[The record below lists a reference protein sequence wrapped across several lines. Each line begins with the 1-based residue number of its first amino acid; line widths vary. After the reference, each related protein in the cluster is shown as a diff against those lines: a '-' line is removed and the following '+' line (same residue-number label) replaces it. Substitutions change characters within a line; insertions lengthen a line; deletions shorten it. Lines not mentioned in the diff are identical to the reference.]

1 VGLMYVARFRYQCA
15 VLLLVAVVAACGGGT
30 NAAAPASTASPA
42 PTGPEDRMVDIGGRS
57 LHVACQGSGSPTVLI
72 EMGAGQSVAAWNG
85 LQPELAKTHRTCV
98 YERAGTGTSPAGP
111 QPRTAEAVAGDLQAL
126 IDKTPIATP
135 IVIVS
140 HSLGG
145 MYAQYFAAKHADQ
158 LSGLVFLEP
167 RTAEYQVG
175 YRDNLTAEERA
186 ADEADNQQ
194 VIKNESFGPE
204 IEAADTSA
212 AQVMAAGSLPNV
224 PVVVLTAGVPFEG
237 QSQADVDFWRAT
249 HDHLAAQVP
258 GGTNTVVDGAEH
270 ELWRT
275 HQQAVLD
282 AVAAVAARR

>member
-1 VGLMYVARFRYQCA
+1 
-15 VLLLVAVVAACGGGT
+15 
-30 NAAAPASTASPA
+30 
-42 PTGPEDRMVDIGGRS
+42 MVDIGGRS
-57 LHVACQGSGSPTVLI
+57 LHVVCQGSGTPTVLI
-72 EMGAGQSVAAWNG
+72 EMGAGQSVAQWNG

-111 QPRTAEAVAGDLQAL
+111 LPRTAEAVAGDLQAL
-126 IDKTPIATP
+126 IEKAPIATP
-135 IVIVS
+135 IVLVS

-145 MYAQYFAAKHADQ
+145 MYAQYFAAKHPNE
-158 LSGLVFLEP
+158 LGGLVFLEP
-167 RTAEYQVG
+167 RTAEYQTG

-194 VIKNESFGPE
+194 IIKSEPFGAE
-204 IEAADTSA
+204 IEGADTSA
-212 AQVMAAGSLPNV
+212 AQVQAAGALPSV
-224 PVVVLTAGVPFEG
+224 PLVVLTAGVPFEG

-258 GGTNTVVDGAEH
+258 NGVHSIVDGAEH

-282 AVAAVAARR
+282 AVEKVVGG